1 MTLLVL
7 KAYPIVVRC
16 VVGVCNQHVRRAR
29 LRGENPV
36 EVLGHGAFRLTGL
49 FLCTLP
55 NSLRPDA
62 AGVLRNSNGSR
73 ELLIT
78 IQWDKGREHA
88 QSPTH
93 LQWASLPNPPPCSP
107 PPTDHQQSDGSQSYS
122 FANIRR
128 RQIPKTRQARRAAD
142 RLSYFTPASPCF
154 CLEMELDF

>member
-1 MTLLVL
+1 MSLLVL
-7 KAYPIVVRC
+7 KAYPVVVRC

-36 EVLGHGAFRLTGL
+36 EVLGDGAFRLTGR
-49 FLCTLP
+49 FLCTYRIVSRQMQCLEIP
-55 NSLRPDA
+55 TR
-62 AGVLRNSNGSR
+62 SR

-122 FANIRR
+122 FANTRR
-128 RQIPKTRQARRAAD
+128 HQTPKTRQARRAAD
-142 RLSYFTPASPCF
+142 RLSYFAPASPCF